1 MVVATVE
8 TPTETPTETPVADT
22 STAAIPKFPLAYVDD
37 INADRVIR
45 ILGGWEQFEFI
56 QQGFEHHR
64 GVRLSY
70 FNGTIEIFMPG
81 RAHEVFKKIIA
92 ILIETFLLDHEIEFA
107 ATGAMTRKV
116 EGLVALEP
124 DESYEIGD
132 LRLAIEVNFSNGGV
146 AKLQLYKVLEVNE
159 VWFWE
164 DGVLDIYYRESTGYE
179 KVANS
184 QIPELA
190 TIDLAVFSACILAGE
205 TSKVTAVK
213 MLRSSH
219 PIQLK

>member
-8 TPTETPTETPVADT
+8 TPTETLIADT
-22 STAAIPKFPLAYVDD
+22 SAVVIPKFPLAYVDD

-45 ILGGWEQFEFI
+45 VSGGWEQFEFI

-92 ILIETFLLDHEIEFA
+92 ILIEAFLLDREIEFE
-107 ATGAMTRKV
+107 ATGGMTQKIQGFVAV
-116 EGLVALEP
+116 EA

-132 LRLAIEVNFSNGGV
+132 LKLAIEVNFSNGGV

-164 DGVLDIYYRESTGYE
+164 DGVLDIYYLEPTGYE
-179 KVANS
+179 KVTNS
-184 QIPELA
+184 KIPELA
-190 TIDLAVFSACILAGE
+190 TIDFVVLSACILAGE
-205 TSKVTAVK
+205 TSKVSAVK

>member
-8 TPTETPTETPVADT
+8 TPTDTPIADTPIADT
-22 STAAIPKFPLAYVDD
+22 SIAAIPKFPLVHADD

-45 ILGGWEQFEFI
+45 VSGGWEQFEFI

-92 ILIETFLLDHEIEFA
+92 ILIETFLLDREIEFE
-107 ATGAMTRKV
+107 ATGGMTQKIQGFVAV
-116 EGLVALEP
+116 EA

-132 LRLAIEVNFSNGGV
+132 LKLAIEVNFCNGGV

-164 DGVLDIYYRESTGYE
+164 DGVLDIYYLESTGYE

-184 QIPELA
+184 KIPELA
-190 TIDLAVFSACILAGE
+190 TIDFVVLSACILAGE
-205 TSKVTAVK
+205 TSKVSAVK
-213 MLRSSH
+213 MLRCH
-219 PIQLK
+219 VGGL

>member
-8 TPTETPTETPVADT
+8 TPT
-22 STAAIPKFPLAYVDD
+22 AAIPKVPLVHVED
-37 INADRVIR
+37 INADQVIR
-45 ILGGWEQFEFI
+45 VSGRWEQFEFI

-81 RAHEVFKKIIA
+81 RAHEVFKTIIGM
-92 ILIETFLLDHEIEFA
+92 LIETFLLDREIEFA
-107 ATGAMTRKV
+107 ATGGMTQKI
-116 EGLVALEP
+116 EDFVALEA

-132 LRLAIEVNFSNGGV
+132 LKLAIEVNFSNGGV
-146 AKLQLYKVLEVNE
+146 AKLQLYQVLEVNE

-164 DGVLDIYYRESTGYE
+164 DGVLDIYHLESTGYE

-184 QIPELA
+184 KIPELV
-190 TIDLAVFSACILAGE
+190 TIDFAVLSACILAGE
-205 TSKVTAVK
+205 TSKVSAVK
-213 MLRSSH
+213 MLRASYSV
-219 PIQLK
+219 

>member
-8 TPTETPTETPVADT
+8 TSTKTLVAET
-22 STAAIPKFPLAYVDD
+22 STAAIPKFPLVYVDD

-45 ILGGWEQFEFI
+45 VPGGWEQFEFI

-70 FNGTIEIFMPG
+70 FNGIIEIFMPG
-81 RAHEVFKKIIA
+81 RAHEVFKTIIA
-92 ILIETFLLDHEIEFA
+92 ILIETFLLDREIEFA
-107 ATGAMTRKV
+107 ATGGMTQKI
-116 EGLVALEP
+116 EGFVALEA

-132 LRLAIEVNFSNGGV
+132 LKLAIEVNFSNGGV
-146 AKLQLYKVLEVNE
+146 AKLELYKVLKVNE

-164 DGVLDIYYRESTGYE
+164 DGVLDIYHLKSTGYE

-184 QIPELA
+184 KIPELA
-190 TIDLAVFSACILAGE
+190 TIDFMVLSACILAGK
-205 TSKVTAVK
+205 TSKVSAVK
-213 MLRSSH
+213 MLRSSYSV
-219 PIQLK
+219 

>member
-8 TPTETPTETPVADT
+8 TSIETLVADT

-45 ILGGWEQFEFI
+45 ISGGWEQFEFI

-70 FNGTIEIFMPG
+70 FNGIIEIFMPG

-92 ILIETFLLDHEIEFA
+92 ILIETFLLDREIEFA
-107 ATGAMTRKV
+107 ATRGMTQKI
-116 EGLVALEP
+116 EGSVALEA

-132 LRLAIEVNFSNGGV
+132 LKLAIEVNFSNGGV

-164 DGVLDIYYRESTGYE
+164 DGVLDIYHLESTGYE
-179 KVANS
+179 KVAKS
-184 QIPELA
+184 KIPELV
-190 TIDLAVFSACILAGE
+190 TIDFVVLSACILAGE
-205 TSKVTAVK
+205 TSKVSAVK
-213 MLRSSH
+213 MLRSSYSV
-219 PIQLK
+219 

>member
-8 TPTETPTETPVADT
+8 TPTEPLIPDT
-22 STAAIPKFPLAYVDD
+22 SAVVIPKFPLAYIDD
-37 INADRVIR
+37 INADQVIR
-45 ILGGWEQFEFI
+45 IPGGWEQFEFI
-56 QQGFEHHR
+56 QRGFEHHR
-64 GVRLSY
+64 GIRLSY

-81 RAHEVFKKIIA
+81 RAHEVFKTIIGM
-92 ILIETFLLDHEIEFA
+92 LIETFLLDHEIEFV

-146 AKLQLYKVLEVNE
+146 AKLQLYKELEVNE

-164 DGVLDIYYRESTGYE
+164 DGVLDIYYLEATGYE

-184 QIPELA
+184 KIPEMA

-205 TSKVTAVK
+205 TSKVSAVK
-213 MLRSSH
+213 MLRSAH
-219 PIQLK
+219 PIQLLIRFN